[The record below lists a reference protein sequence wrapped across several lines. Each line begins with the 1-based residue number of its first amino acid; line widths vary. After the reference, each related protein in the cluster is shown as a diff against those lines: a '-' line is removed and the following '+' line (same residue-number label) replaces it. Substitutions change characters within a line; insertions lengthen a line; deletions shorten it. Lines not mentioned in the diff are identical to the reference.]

1 MECGDLSPLL
11 VGGGWTPDRRI
22 KPQTGGCD
30 LSQRPR
36 RRLAGALQRRR
47 KKTLSTNE
55 RDLIVGGQAVIE
67 GVMMRTPNAYA
78 VAVRKADGTIVNIS
92 ARLPKWSDKYPLL
105 KLPVLRGSAVL
116 VQSMG
121 LGIKALNYSANE
133 AFGDAQEAET
143 KEVRVA
149 LTPAVIEGEGDFAG
163 LTGAI
168 PGLFPVPTQKRA
180 KDEMKKGGTAAA
192 AGSIIFAM
200 IFNLLL
206 FVAAPLL
213 LTNALFIG
221 AGWAPSPAATET
233 TAGSRQTPGAAAN
246 VSDGS
251 STNAGSETVNDAW
264 YSRGRRTV
272 KTYLHPVRPSV
283 AFNLIDGGIRMSF
296 FLIMIFSFSLLK
308 DIRRVFE
315 YHGAEH
321 KTVFTWEKGL
331 ALTVANARPQPRQHP
346 RCGTS
351 FLMVVMLVSIALF
364 SVIKFDSLVYNFLV
378 RVALVPLVA
387 GLSYEIIR
395 LSAKKESGWFF
406 KLITKPGVWLQ
417 NITTQE
423 PDDGQLEVAIEALKE
438 SLKLEPQ
445 TGEAALAPLS

>member
-1 MECGDLSPLL
+1 MPVLL
-11 VGGGWTPDRRI
+11 NDRQDVCPI
-22 KPQTGGCD
+22 GKNM
-30 LSQRPR
+30 
-36 RRLAGALQRRR
+36 
-47 KKTLSTNE
+47 STNE

-78 VAVRKADGTIVNIS
+78 IAVRKADGTIVNIA
-92 ARLPKWSDKYPLL
+92 ARMPKWSDKYPLL

-133 AFGDAQEAET
+133 AFGDAQEAEARET
-143 KEVRVA
+143 EQVRVA
-149 LTPAVIEGEGDFAG
+149 LTPAAIEGEGDFAG
-163 LTGAI
+163 LTGAV
-168 PGLFPVPTQKRA
+168 PGLFPVPTQKRSR
-180 KDEMKKGGTAAA
+180 DEMKKGGTAAA
-192 AGSIIFAM
+192 AGSIVFAI
-200 IFNLLL
+200 IFNIFL
-206 FVAAPLL
+206 FIAAPLL
-213 LTNALFIG
+213 LTNALFIA
-221 AGWAPSPAATET
+221 AGWAPTPNTAAVSAPAA
-233 TAGSRQTPGAAAN
+233 PGNSASVRADSA
-246 VSDGS
+246 
-251 STNAGSETVNDAW
+251 TSETASNRAADDAW
-264 YSRGRRTV
+264 YTRTWQSV
-272 KTYLHPVRPSV
+272 RAYLHPVRPSIS
-283 AFNLIDGGIRMSF
+283 FNLIDGVIRMTF

-308 DIRRVFE
+308 DIRRVFQ

-321 KTVFTWEKGL
+321 KTVFTWEAGL
-331 ALTVANARPQPRQHP
+331 PLTVDNARPQPRQHP

-351 FLMVVMLVSIALF
+351 FLMVVMLVSIVLF

-378 RVALVPLVA
+378 RLALFPLVA

-423 PDDGQLEVAIEALKE
+423 PDDQQLEVAIEALKE

-445 TGEAALAPLS
+445 TGEAALAPMS